1 MSICACLIYT
11 FTPVPLRGVALW
23 ALQENYENYL

>member
-1 MSICACLIYT
+1 MCACLTYT